1 MIVDRYYY
9 HQLNKQEQAIYK
21 AFYNGAMAHQ
31 DIIPIPV
38 RGEFSQESFE
48 RIFMAMT
55 RDNPLI
61 YFLNQS
67 ACSTASDM
75 FGHIIIP
82 IPVRGEFSQE
92 SFERIFMAMTRDNP
106 LIYFLN
112 QSACSTA
119 SDMFGHIAICPQYFF
134 TKEKVKEYNRK
145 IEKVVNELA
154 GQLHLLECNDYE
166 KELRV
171 HDWICQNI
179 EYDYEG
185 TDKDKISRVIASHNI
200 LGVFAYHKAQCEGIA
215 KALKVLL
222 NAVNVKCIVVTG
234 DSVKSGQSVP
244 HAWNIVNIGEEPYQ
258 LDVTWAL
265 KVLLNAVNVKCI
277 VVTGDSV
284 KSGQSVPHAW
294 NIVNIGEEPYQ
305 LDVTWDIG
313 AMGQS
318 KHHIAHDYFNLT
330 DELMN
335 QDHKANSSLPEC
347 KSKKANYYV
356 QRGCSFQMRHRLMT
370 YIDRLI
376 EKNERIY
383 EFRAEGRLNKVAIEK
398 EVADHIVQKLH
409 EQGRS
414 SVGIKTCSNRELG
427 IYRIEIS

>member
-9 HQLNKQEQAIYK
+9 AQLNKQEQAVYK
-21 AFYNGAMAHQ
+21 AFYNGLMAHE
-31 DIIPIPV
+31 DVIPIPIKGQLSKEV
-38 RGEFSQESFE
+38 FNK
-48 RIFMAMT
+48 IFRAMT

-61 YFLNQS
+61 YYVNQS
-67 ACSTASDM
+67 ACNWATDA
-75 FGHIIIP
+75 FGH
-82 IPVRGEFSQE
+82 
-92 SFERIFMAMTRDNP
+92 T
-106 LIYFLN
+106 
-112 QSACSTA
+112 
-119 SDMFGHIAICPQYFF
+119 AICPQYFYS
-134 TKEKVKEYNRK
+134 KETVRKYNRN
-145 IEKVVNELA
+145 IENTVNNLA
-154 GQLHLLECNDYE
+154 AQLKLTEGTDYE
-166 KELRV
+166 KEIRV
-171 HDWICQNI
+171 HDWFCKNVK
-179 EYDYEG
+179 YDFKGSDMDELA
-185 TDKDKISRVIASHNI
+185 RVVLSHNI
-200 LGVFAYHKAQCEGIA
+200 VGVFAKQKAQCEGIA
-215 KALKVLL
+215 KAVKVLL
-222 NAVNVKCIVVTG
+222 NAV
-234 DSVKSGQSVP
+234 D
-244 HAWNIVNIGEEPYQ
+244 
-258 LDVTWAL
+258 
-265 KVLLNAVNVKCI
+265 VKCI

-335 QDHKANSSLPEC
+335 QDHKADSSLPEC

-356 QRGCSFQMRHRLMT
+356 QRGCSFQMRHRLMA

-376 EKNERIY
+376 EKNERNY
-383 EFRAEGRLNKVAIEK
+383 GFRAEGRLNKVAIEK

>member
-1 MIVDRYYY
+1 M
-9 HQLNKQEQAIYK
+9 
-21 AFYNGAMAHQ
+21 
-31 DIIPIPV
+31 
-38 RGEFSQESFE
+38 
-48 RIFMAMT
+48 
-55 RDNPLI
+55 
-61 YFLNQS
+61 
-67 ACSTASDM
+67 
-75 FGHIIIP
+75 
-82 IPVRGEFSQE
+82 
-92 SFERIFMAMTRDNP
+92 
-106 LIYFLN
+106 
-112 QSACSTA
+112 
-119 SDMFGHIAICPQYFF
+119 
-134 TKEKVKEYNRK
+134 
-145 IEKVVNELA
+145 VNELA

-215 KALKVLL
+215 KAVKVLL
-222 NAVNVKCIVVTG
+222 NAVDVKCIVVTG

-244 HAWNIVNIGEEPYQ
+244 HAWNIVDIDGEPYQ
-258 LDVTWAL
+258 
-265 KVLLNAVNVKCI
+265 
-277 VVTGDSV
+277 S
-284 KSGQSVPHAW
+284 
-294 NIVNIGEEPYQ
+294 
-305 LDVTWDIG
+305 DVTWDIG

-318 KHHIAHDYFNLT
+318 RHRIAHDYFNLT

-335 QDHKANSSLPEC
+335 QDHKADSSLPEC

-356 QRGCSFQMRHRLMT
+356 QKGCSFQMRHRLMA

-383 EFRAEGRLNKVAIEK
+383 EFRAESRLNKAGIEK

-414 SVGIKTCSNRELG
+414 SVGIKTCSNKELG

>member
-21 AFYNGAMAHQ
+21 AFYKGVMSHQ
-31 DIIPIPV
+31 EIIPIPV

-75 FGHIIIP
+75 F
-82 IPVRGEFSQE
+82 E
-92 SFERIFMAMTRDNP
+92 
-106 LIYFLN
+106 
-112 QSACSTA
+112 
-119 SDMFGHIAICPQYFF
+119 HIAICPQYFF

-171 HDWICQNI
+171 HNWICRNI

-185 TDKDKISRVIASHNI
+185 ADKDKVSRVIASHNI
-200 LGVFAYHKAQCEGIA
+200 LGVFAHHKAQYEGIA
-215 KALKVLL
+215 KAVKVLL
-222 NAVNVKCIVVTG
+222 NAVDVKCIVVTG
-234 DSVKSGQSVP
+234 DSIKSGQCVP
-244 HAWNIVNIGEEPYQ
+244 HAWNIVDIDG
-258 LDVTWAL
+258 
-265 KVLLNAVNVKCI
+265 
-277 VVTGDSV
+277 
-284 KSGQSVPHAW
+284 
-294 NIVNIGEEPYQ
+294 EPYQ

-313 AMGQS
+313 ATGQNKQS
-318 KHHIAHDYFNLT
+318 MVYDYFNLT

-335 QDHKANSSLPEC
+335 QDHKADSSLPVC
-347 KSKKANYYV
+347 RSKKANYYV
-356 QRGCSFQMRHRLMT
+356 QRGYSFQMRHRLMA

>member
-21 AFYNGAMAHQ
+21 AFYKGVMSHQ
-31 DIIPIPV
+31 EIIPIPV

-67 ACSTASDM
+67 ACSTACDM
-75 FGHIIIP
+75 FG
-82 IPVRGEFSQE
+82 R
-92 SFERIFMAMTRDNP
+92 
-106 LIYFLN
+106 L
-112 QSACSTA
+112 
-119 SDMFGHIAICPQYFF
+119 AICPQYFF

-154 GQLHLLECNDYE
+154 GQLHLLEYNDYE

-171 HDWICQNI
+171 HDWICQNV

-185 TDKDKISRVIASHNI
+185 TDKDKVSRVIASHNI
-200 LGVFAYHKAQCEGIA
+200 LGVFAHHKAQCEGIA
-215 KALKVLL
+215 KAVKVLL
-222 NAVNVKCIVVTG
+222 NAVDVKCIVVTG
-234 DSVKSGQSVP
+234 DSIKSRQCVP
-244 HAWNIVNIGEEPYQ
+244 HAWNIVDIG
-258 LDVTWAL
+258 
-265 KVLLNAVNVKCI
+265 
-277 VVTGDSV
+277 G
-284 KSGQSVPHAW
+284 
-294 NIVNIGEEPYQ
+294 EPYQ

-313 AMGQS
+313 ATGQN
-318 KHHIAHDYFNLT
+318 KQFMVYDYFNLT

-335 QDHKANSSLPEC
+335 RDHKADSSLPVC
-347 KSKKANYYV
+347 RSKKANYYV
-356 QRGCSFQMRHRLMT
+356 QKGCSFQMRHRLMA

-398 EVADHIVQKLH
+398 EVADHIVQKLY

-414 SVGIKTCSNRELG
+414 SVGIRTCSNKELG
-427 IYRIEIS
+427 IYCIEIS